1 MIRDYWIYQAR
12 QNETHQWAIYAVKE
26 FQRGK
31 PECTCL
37 DFTIYSEDIRN
48 ATNSLSYVGW
58 NYPTVSG
65 YVDALMSKLDA
76 FTTVH
81 AQDRE
86 QLEIEITRILQD

>member
-37 DFTIYSEDIRN
+37 DFTIYSEDIGN
-48 ATNSLSYVGW
+48 PTNSLSFVGW
-58 NYPTVSG
+58 HYPTVTG
-65 YVDALMSKLDA
+65 YVDALICELAA
-76 FTTVH
+76 FTGIH

>member
-26 FQRGK
+26 FTRGK

-37 DFTIYSEDIRN
+37 DFTIYSEDIETP
-48 ATNSLSYVGW
+48 TNSESFVGW
-58 NYPTVSG
+58 HYPTVSG
-65 YVDALMSKLDA
+65 YVNALIERLAYYTNVDARDK
-76 FTTVH
+76 
-81 AQDRE
+81 E